1 MQQPHDSDI
10 IAMVLN
16 GQKDAFS
23 VLVQRYQ
30 QYVFTLAMRYV
41 NNNRQDAEELSQDV
55 FIKAYR
61 FLADFKQTSK
71 FSTWL
76 YTIVHTTA
84 VSHLRKQSN
93 SEVLID
99 EEKLTYLS
107 DNKTSNPHLSLS
119 EKRSVKEQLNKAI
132 NMLGADEARVIHL
145 FYQAEQSIEE
155 ISLITN
161 MNTNL
166 VKVKLFRARQKLK
179 SILTQQLT
187 HELKDL

>member
-1 MQQPHDSDI
+1 MQQHDTDI

-16 GQKDAFS
+16 GQKDAYS
-23 VLVQRYQ
+23 ILVQRYQ
-30 QYVFTLAMRYV
+30 QYVFTLALRYV
-41 NNNRQDAEELSQDV
+41 NNNREDAEELAQDV

-61 FLADFKQTSK
+61 FLGDFRQNSK

-84 VSHLRKQSN
+84 ISHLRKRKSG
-93 SEVLID
+93 EVFID
-99 EEKLTYLS
+99 EEKLVYLS
-107 DNKTSNPHLSLS
+107 DNKTQGLLYNAA
-119 EKRSVKEQLNKAI
+119 EKRSVNEQLNIAI
-132 NMLGADEARVIHL
+132 AQLGEDEARVIYL

-155 ISLITN
+155 IGLI
-161 MNTNL
+161 MNISTNL

-179 SILTQQLT
+179 GILTQQLT

>member
-1 MQQPHDSDI
+1 MQQQHDSDI
-10 IAMVLN
+10 IAMILN

-30 QYVFTLAMRYV
+30 AYVFTLAMRYV
-41 NNNRQDAEELSQDV
+41 NNKREDAEELSQDV

-61 FLADFKQTSK
+61 FLGDFKQTSK

-84 VSHLRKQSN
+84 ISHLRKQKN
-93 SEVLID
+93 SEILI
-99 EEKLTYLS
+99 EEDKLTYLS
-107 DNKTSNPHLSLS
+107 DNKSQNTFHNTA

-132 NMLGADEARVIHL
+132 AQLGADEARVIHL

-155 ISLITN
+155 ISLITD
-161 MNTNL
+161 MSLSL

>member
-41 NNNRQDAEELSQDV
+41 SNKREDAEELAQDV
-55 FIKAYR
+55 FVKAYR
-61 FLADFKQTSK
+61 FLGDFKQTSK

-84 VSHLRKQSN
+84 ISHLRKKKGY
-93 SEVLID
+93 EIHID
-99 EEKLTYLS
+99 EEKLIYIA
-107 DNKTSNPHLSLS
+107 DNKHNYSTKNIA
-119 EKRSVKEQLNKAI
+119 EARSTKEQLNKAI
-132 NMLGADEARVIHL
+132 TQLGADEARVIHL
-145 FYQAEQSIEE
+145 FYQAEQSVEE
-155 ISLITN
+155 IGLI
-161 MNTNL
+161 MNISTNL

-179 SILTQQLT
+179 TILTQQLT
-187 HELKDL
+187 NEISDL